1 MTTLLLLTRP
11 LHPARLLFR
20 HLLPLA
26 LSSLLLLPGCGGK
39 EEKGK
44 KPVPVSTAT
53 AEKRTMP
60 VELKAV
66 GSVEAYASVAIKT
79 RLGGQILEQFVRDG
93 QDVRQGDPLF
103 RIDPRPYEAAVREAR
118 AKLERDQAL
127 LKKAADDLRRYSGL
141 IEKNVI
147 SREQYEQTEANA
159 KSLAAT
165 IRLNQAELESRELDL
180 SYTLISSPIDGRVG
194 HILVTQGNV
203 IKANDDRDL
212 AVINQ
217 IRPIYV
223 ALAVPE
229 QYVTEILRRMGQ
241 GSLPVQAE
249 ASGGGYLETGVL
261 ASLDNTVD
269 KNTGTIKLKAVF
281 PNDKLLLWPGQF
293 VRATLNL
300 DSRQGAVLVPSRAVQ
315 PGSKGAFVFVVTDK
329 NTVEMRSVTAGAIVD
344 EFTIIEDGLSGG
356 ETVVTEGQIRLTPGA
371 AVQVTMAK
379 DQAPAAKSSESTPA
393 AAPAQAA
400 PATDAGGKA
409 P

>member
-1 MTTLLLLTRP
+1 MITLLLLTRP

-20 HLLPLA
+20 LLLPLT

-223 ALAVPE
+223 TFAVPE
-229 QYVTEILRRMGQ
+229 QHVTAILQRMHEGT
-241 GSLPVQAE
+241 LPVE
-249 ASGGGYLETGVL
+249 AYSSSDGSFLESGAL
-261 ASLDNTVD
+261 ASLDNAVD
-269 KNTGTIKLKAVF
+269 KTTGTIKLKAVF
-281 PNDKLLLWPGQF
+281 SNEKILLWPGQF
-293 VRATLNL
+293 VRVTLSL
-300 DSRQGAVLVPSRAVQ
+300 SSREGVVVVPSRAVQ
-315 PGSKGAFVFVVTDK
+315 AGNKGQYVYVVTAQNAAELRPVKVGTIMD
-329 NTVEMRSVTAGAIVD
+329 GL
-344 EFTIIEDGLSGG
+344 TIIDSGLEGG
-356 ETVVTEGQIRLTPGA
+356 ETVVTEGQIRLVPGA
-371 AVQVTMAK
+371 PVQ
-379 DQAPAAKSSESTPA
+379 AAKGA
-393 AAPAQAA
+393 AAPAGAEGA
-400 PATDAGGKA
+400 KP
-409 P
+409 

>member
-1 MTTLLLLTRP
+1 MTTPMLSARP
-11 LHPARLLFR
+11 LCPARLLFR
-20 HLLPLA
+20 LLLPLA

-39 EEKGK
+39 EEKAK
-44 KPVPVSTAT
+44 KPVPVSTAK
-53 AEKRTMP
+53 AEKRSMP
-60 VELKAV
+60 VALKAV

-79 RLGGQILEQFVRDG
+79 RLGGQILEQSVRDG
-93 QDVRQGDPLF
+93 QDVRRGDPLF

-127 LKKAADDLRRYSGL
+127 LKKADDDLRRYSGL

-223 ALAVPE
+223 TFAVPE
-229 QYVTEILRRMGQ
+229 QHVTAILQHMHEGT
-241 GSLPVQAE
+241 LPVE
-249 ASGGGYLETGVL
+249 AYSSSDGSFLESGAL
-261 ASLDNTVD
+261 ASLDNAVD
-269 KNTGTIKLKAVF
+269 KTTGTIKLKAVF
-281 PNDKLLLWPGQF
+281 SNEKILLWPGQF
-293 VRATLNL
+293 VRVTLNL
-300 DSRQGAVLVPSRAVQ
+300 SSREGVVVVPSRAVQ
-315 PGSKGAFVFVVTDK
+315 AGNKGQYVYVVTAQNAAELRPVKVGTIMD
-329 NTVEMRSVTAGAIVD
+329 GL
-344 EFTIIEDGLSGG
+344 TIIDSGLEGG
-356 ETVVTEGQIRLTPGA
+356 ETVVTEGQIRLVPGA
-371 AVQVTMAK
+371 PVQAAK
-379 DQAPAAKSSESTPA
+379 DA
-393 AAPAQAA
+393 AAPAGAEGA
-400 PATDAGGKA
+400 KP
-409 P
+409 